1 MQRLILNTN
10 FCFYKKPSVS
20 IDYYI
25 HFQKHTSTISPMAHI
40 YCSLEEELFYKK
52 LFETAERN
60 EKEFSCPKMKLSNTE
75 RI

>member
-1 MQRLILNTN
+1 
-10 FCFYKKPSVS
+10 
-20 IDYYI
+20 
-25 HFQKHTSTISPMAHI
+25 MAHI
-40 YCSLEEELFYKK
+40 YCSLEEELFYEK